1 MIFAKEHLEEK
12 RLYKFRFIQKD
23 STDPTIPDPNKLHYI
38 ERIFSHNELYFPSPI
53 DLNDPLECRPKFTV
67 GDLSDQ
73 EYKDKYVAHTRR
85 IMIEGGETSPP
96 DKITAWLNNLNQ
108 KEAEEFAKE
117 QTNDFR
123 LWLIKYRICSI
134 CSFCAKPDN
143 PIVWSHYADSH
154 HGFCLIFDV
163 DNDLFGGAIKVEY
176 QTEYPTLD
184 VTEEDDYEILK
195 CSALVK
201 FSDWKYEE
209 EFRLVSA
216 EPNFPHAL
224 PVRNNKLTFPPE
236 MLLGVIFGYKI
247 SNLDRQLI
255 ENMCKDRPGD
265 FYYKKAI
272 LNDDKFVLKI
282 INA

>member
-1 MIFAKEHLEEK
+1 MILAKEHLEEK
-12 RLYKFRFIQKD
+12 ILYKFRCIQKD

-38 ERIFSHNELYFPSPI
+38 ARIFSHNELFFPSPI
-53 DLNDPLECRPKFTV
+53 ELNDPLECRPKFTV
-67 GDLSDQ
+67 GDLANH
-73 EYKDKYVAHTRR
+73 EYKNKFVSNRRR
-85 IMIEGGETSPP
+85 IMIEGGNTRPP
-96 DKITAWLNNLNQ
+96 NEITAFLNSLNQ
-108 KEAEEFAKE
+108 KQVEELTKE
-117 QTNDFR
+117 ETNDFR
-123 LWLIKYRICSI
+123 LQLRKYRI

-154 HGFCLIFDV
+154 KGFCLIFDV
-163 DNDLFGGAIKVEY
+163 DNDLFGDAIKVVY
-176 QTEYPTLD
+176 QNEYPTLD

-247 SNLDRQLI
+247 SDLNHQLI